1 MKILAIYIEILTI
14 ANINVVD
21 TIVLLD
27 LDLIV
32 SLRKT
37 DCYQ

>member
-1 MKILAIYIEILTI
+1 MKILAIFIEILTI

-37 DCYQ
+37 DFYQ